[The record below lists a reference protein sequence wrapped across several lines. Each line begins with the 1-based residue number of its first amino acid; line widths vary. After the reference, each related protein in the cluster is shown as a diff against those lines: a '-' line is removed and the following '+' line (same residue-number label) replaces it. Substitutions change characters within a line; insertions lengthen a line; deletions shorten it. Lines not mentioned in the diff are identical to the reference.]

1 MDTLVPHCIKG
12 NLYILNLLDLCLGK
26 LVVPERE
33 GGREVGG
40 REGERERGREKGKEG
55 ESVKE
60 KWRSKREWQEGE
72 EKMGGPK

>member
-1 MDTLVPHCIKG
+1 MG
-12 NLYILNLLDLCLGK
+12 NLWYLR
-26 LVVPERE
+26 ERE
-33 GGREVGG
+33 GGRWEGG
-40 REGERERGREKGKEG
+40 RWEGGRERGREKGKEG